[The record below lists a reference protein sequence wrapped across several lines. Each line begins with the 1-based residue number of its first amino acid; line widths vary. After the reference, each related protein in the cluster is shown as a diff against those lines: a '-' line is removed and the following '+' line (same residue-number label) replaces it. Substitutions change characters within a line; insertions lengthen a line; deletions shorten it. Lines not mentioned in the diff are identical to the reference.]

1 MIKNT
6 IKLLSFLVILFTNQ
20 ILAQQKTFWSKIDE
34 AKISNTQLQS
44 ASKVKKYQTFHLKMD
59 ELKINLKNAPNKNT
73 NLETSNF
80 KVQFPDTD
88 GLMIAYLVKES
99 PVMHPDLAKR
109 YPNNKTYKGVGV
121 DDNSLRIR
129 FSVNEQGL
137 HAMVVDRNRKVQYI
151 DPISKDNLNY
161 RVYNRKEL
169 SIEDYEFQ
177 CFAESLSSINKSTVG
192 LKVANDKKLR
202 TYRFA
207 LATTGEYSQFQINAA
222 GVSSGTTAQ
231 KKAAV
236 LAEMTTLV
244 TRINDIYEIDLAIS
258 LQLVAN
264 NDDLIFLD
272 SATDPYTNEDGSAM
286 LTQNQA
292 ECDTTIGA
300 SNYDLGH
307 VLSTDGGV
315 SRASL
320 ASACLSGSKARG
332 VTGSSNPVGDNFYF
346 DFVAHE
352 IGHQFGANHTFNGD
366 AGNCAGANRN
376 DATAVEPGSGS
387 TLMAYASLCSPQNVQ
402 SHSDLYFHV
411 VSIDEIW
418 GNITAGNS
426 QCGIATNLS
435 SNLFVPTANAGND
448 FTIPKSTPYIL
459 KGQGSDGDND
469 PISFCWE
476 QIDNEI
482 TAIPPSETS
491 TSGALY
497 RSVNPKLN
505 GDRYLPELSTVVNG
519 SISSIWEVTPSVAR
533 EMNFKLTV
541 RDNNVEAGQVAFDN
555 LKVTVTNAAGPF
567 VVSSQNTDNL
577 VWTENNTETITWD
590 VAGTNSNGVDVSQ
603 VNILLS
609 TDGGKTFSTTLMSN
623 TSNDGTQNITVP
635 NMPASK
641 CFVMVESIGNFFYAI
656 NAKTFS
662 IGEFSE
668 VCNTYIST
676 DTPKNIPD
684 NNPAGINST
693 INITDNFSVEKV
705 IVNVKVDHTWVSDL
719 TVTLESPSGTII
731 ELLSGACFDPPND
744 NIDVVF
750 DDSGSGLIC
759 STSSIPP
766 VISGT
771 IKPNQLLSSFIGENS
786 LGNWKL
792 KAVDG
797 ADADI
802 GKILSWSLELCTSE
816 PSLAVNNYVFDN
828 FKVYPNPSSGIFNI
842 EFTSK
847 NTSNVNIAVFDLLG
861 RKIMQKTYINS
872 VTAFKDALDISHISS
887 GLYILQ
893 VKRGNEISSQKIQI
907 N

>member
-6 IKLLSFLVILFTNQ
+6 IKLLFLLVFLFTNQ
-20 ILAQQKTFWSKIDE
+20 IFAQQKALWSKIDE

-44 ASKVKKYQTFHLKMD
+44 VSKIKKYQTFHLNVGD
-59 ELKINLKNAPNKNT
+59 LEVELKNAPNKNT
-73 NLETSNF
+73 NLKTSGF
-80 KVQFPDTD
+80 KIQFPDAE
-88 GLMIAYLVKES
+88 GKMITFLVKES
-99 PVMHPDLAKR
+99 PVMHIDLAKK
-109 YPNNKTYKGVGV
+109 YPNNKSYKGFGV

-137 HAMVVDRNRKVQYI
+137 HAMLIDKNRKIQYI

-161 RVYNRKEL
+161 RIYNRKDL
-169 SIEDYEFQ
+169 SIEDKEFQ
-177 CFAESLSSINKSTVG
+177 CFAESLSSIKKSAVN

-202 TYRFA
+202 TYKFA
-207 LATTGEYSQFQINAA
+207 LAATGEYAQFQISAA
-222 GVSSGTTAQ
+222 GVGGGSDAQ

-244 TRINDIYEIDLAIS
+244 TRINDVYENDLAIS

-272 SATDPYTNEDGSAM
+272 PATDPYTNEDGSAM
-286 LTQNQA
+286 LTQNQ
-292 ECDTTIGA
+292 TTCTNIIGT
-300 SNYDLGH
+300 SNFDIGH

-315 SRASL
+315 SRATL
-320 ASACLSGSKARG
+320 ASTCLSSSKARG
-332 VTGSSNPVGDNFYF
+332 VTGSSNPTGDNFYF

-418 GNITAGNS
+418 ANVTSGNS
-426 QCGIATNLS
+426 TCGVATNLS
-435 SNLFVPTANAGND
+435 TNLFIPTANAGND

-459 KGQGSDGDND
+459 KGQGSDADND
-469 PISFCWE
+469 PVSFCWE

-482 TAIPPSETS
+482 TAIPPSETA
-491 TSGALY
+491 TSGAIY
-497 RSVNPKLN
+497 RSINPLATGN
-505 GDRYLPELSTVVNG
+505 RYLPELSTVVNG
-519 SISSIWEVTPSVAR
+519 NISSLWEVTPSVAR
-533 EMNFKLTV
+533 AMNFKLTV
-541 RDNNVEAGQVAFDN
+541 RDNNIEAGQIASDE

-567 VVSSQNTDNL
+567 IVSSQNTDNL
-577 VWTENNTETITWD
+577 VWTENTSETITWD
-590 VAGTNSNGVDVSQ
+590 VAGTDANGVNVSN

-609 TDGGKTFSTTLMSN
+609 TDGGKTFATTLKAN
-623 TSNDGTQNITVP
+623 TSNDGSEMITVP
-635 NMPASK
+635 NTAASK
-641 CFVMVESIGNFFYAI
+641 CFVMIEAVGNFFYAI

-662 IGEFSE
+662 IGQFSE
-668 VCNTYIST
+668 VCNTYVST
-676 DTPKNIPD
+676 DIPKNIPD
-684 NNPAGINST
+684 NNPAGITSS
-693 INITDNFSVEKV
+693 INITDSFNVEKV
-705 IVNVKVDHTWVSDL
+705 AVTVKVDHTWVSDL
-719 TVTLESPSGTII
+719 TLTLESPSGTII
-731 ELLSGACFDPPND
+731 ELLSGACFNSPND
-744 NIDVVF
+744 NIDAVF
-750 DDSGSGLIC
+750 DDSGSTLTC
-759 STSSIPP
+759 STSPTPP

-771 IKPNQLLSSFIGENS
+771 IKPNQLLSSFISENA
-786 LGNWKL
+786 LGDWKL
-792 KAVDG
+792 KAIDDA
-797 ADADI
+797 ADDI
-802 GKILSWSLELCTSE
+802 GSVISWSLELCTSE

-847 NTSNVNIAVFDLLG
+847 STNDVDVTVFDLLG
-861 RKIMQKTYINS
+861 RKVMQKKYIKS
-872 VTAFKDALDISHISS
+872 TTVFKDLLNMNQISN

>member
-6 IKLLSFLVILFTNQ
+6 IKLLTVFVLLFSNQ

-34 AKISNTQLQS
+34 AKISITQLQS
-44 ASKVKKYQTFHLKMD
+44 TSKVKKYKTFHLKMD
-59 ELKINLKNAPNKNT
+59 ELKLDLKNAPNKNAD
-73 NLETSNF
+73 LEISNF
-80 KVQFPDTD
+80 KIQFPNTD
-88 GLMIAYLVKES
+88 GLMVTYLVKES
-99 PVMHPDLAKR
+99 PVMHPDLAKK
-109 YPNNKTYKGVGV
+109 YPNNKTYKGFAV

-137 HAMVVDRNRKVQYI
+137 HAMFIDKNRKIQYI
-151 DPISKDNLNY
+151 DPISKNKLNY
-161 RVYNRKEL
+161 RIYNRKDI
-169 SIEDYEFQ
+169 SIKDSEFQ
-177 CFAESLSSINKSTVG
+177 CFTESLNSINKSASG
-192 LKVANDKKLR
+192 LKVTNDKKLR

-207 LATTGEYSQFQINAA
+207 LAATGEYSQFQIDAA
-222 GVSSGTTAQ
+222 GAGGGTPAQ
-231 KKAAV
+231 KKAIV
-236 LAEMTTLV
+236 LAEMTTLI
-244 TRINDIYEIDLAIS
+244 TRVNDIYENDLAIS
-258 LQLVAN
+258 FQLVAN

-272 SATDPYTNEDGSAM
+272 PATDPYTNDDGLVM
-286 LTQNQA
+286 LSENQ
-292 ECDTTIGA
+292 TTCTNVVG
-300 SNYDLGH
+300 SDNYDIGH

-320 ASACLSGSKARG
+320 ASACLSSSKARG
-332 VTGSSNPVGDNFYF
+332 VTGSSNPSGDNFYF

-418 GNITAGNS
+418 ANITTGNS
-426 QCGIATNLS
+426 QCGIETNLS
-435 SNLFVPTANAGND
+435 SNLFVPTADAGSD

-459 KGQGSDGDND
+459 KGQGSDGDSD

-482 TAIPPSETS
+482 TAIPPSETA
-491 TSGALY
+491 TSGAIY
-497 RSVNPKLN
+497 RSLNPVLSE
-505 GDRYLPELSTVVNG
+505 DRYLPELSTVVNG
-519 SISSIWEVTPSVAR
+519 SISSLWEVTPSVAR

-567 VVSSQNTDNL
+567 EVSSQNTDNL
-577 VWTENNTETITWD
+577 VWTENTTEVITWD
-590 VAGTNSNGVDVSQ
+590 VAGTNSNGVNVTN
-603 VNILLS
+603 VNVLLS
-609 TDGGKTFSTTLMSN
+609 TDGGKTFSTTLISN
-623 TSNDGTQNITVP
+623 TPNDGSESITVP
-635 NMPASK
+635 NIPASK
-641 CFVMVESIGNFFYAI
+641 CFVMVEAVGNFFYAI
-656 NAKTFS
+656 NTKTFS
-662 IGEFSE
+662 IGAFNE
-668 VCNTYIST
+668 VCNTYVST
-676 DTPKNIPD
+676 DVSTKIPD
-684 NNPAGINST
+684 NDPSGITST
-693 INITDNFSVEKV
+693 INITDNFNVEKA
-705 IVNVKVDHTWVSDL
+705 NVTVKINHTWVSDL
-719 TVTLESPSGTII
+719 TLTLESPSGTII

-750 DDSGSGLIC
+750 DDKGSNLIC
-759 STSSIPP
+759 STSTP
-766 VISGT
+766 VISGI
-771 IKPNQLLSSFIGENS
+771 IKPNQALSSFVSENS
-786 LGNWKL
+786 LGAWKL
-792 KAVDG
+792 KVVD
-797 ADADI
+797 DADQDT
-802 GKILSWSLELCTSE
+802 GNLESWSLELCTSE

-847 NTSNVNIAVFDLLG
+847 STSNVSITVFDLLG
-861 RKIMQKTYINS
+861 RKIMQKEYIKSNP
-872 VTAFKDALDISHISS
+872 VFKDALNINHISS

-893 VKRGNEISSQKIQI
+893 VKRGNEISSQKIQV